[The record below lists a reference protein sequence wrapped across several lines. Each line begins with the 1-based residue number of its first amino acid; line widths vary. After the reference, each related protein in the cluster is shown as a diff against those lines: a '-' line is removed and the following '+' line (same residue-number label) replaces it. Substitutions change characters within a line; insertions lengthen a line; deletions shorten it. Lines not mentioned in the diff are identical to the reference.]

1 MFAWYLHFLAK
12 TLCSNMADL
21 TKYVQRHLSRIQEDF
36 DEVDKD
42 KSGTL
47 DFPEVCDVLQKSGFK
62 GTQSEAKVGETSFC
76 HAPESP
82 STPFCLKFQY
92 FNISYLLL
100 LTAYIVLS
108 NHILGVS
115 EDFYIFRC

>member
-12 TLCSNMADL
+12 TLCNNMADL
-21 TKYVQRHLSRIQEDF
+21 TKWVQRHLSRIQEDF

-82 STPFCLKFQY
+82 STPFCLNFQY
-92 FNISYLLL
+92 VNISYLLL
-100 LTAYIVLS
+100 LTAYIQCNTL
-108 NHILGVS
+108 
-115 EDFYIFRC
+115 